1 MNTIDIIETRVR
13 GFISD
18 IQHPNQKKKINMND
32 LEIQL
37 RKLLDN
43 YFEMDGY
50 SLFYQAIETLQ
61 AEGQLIPIRNNQYN
75 GKTPALSLYYWV
87 NIKVEEAKWD
97 RLEMMKLSDH
107 V

>member
-1 MNTIDIIETRVR
+1 MSTIDIIETRVR

-18 IQHPNQKKKINMND
+18 IQHPKQKKKININD

-37 RKLLDN
+37 RKLVDD

-61 AEGQLIPIRNNQYN
+61 EEGQLSPIGNNQYN
-75 GKTPALSLYYWV
+75 GKTPGTASILLGEYKRREYKMGS
-87 NIKVEEAKWD
+87 
-97 RLEMMKLSDH
+97 S
-107 V
+107 

>member
-1 MNTIDIIETRVR
+1 MSTIDIIETRVR

-18 IQHPNQKKKINMND
+18 IQHPNQKKKININD

-37 RKLLDN
+37 RKLVDD

-61 AEGQLIPIRNNQYN
+61 EEGQLIPIQ
-75 GKTPALSLYYWV
+75 
-87 NIKVEEAKWD
+87 
-97 RLEMMKLSDH
+97 
-107 V
+107 

>member
-13 GFISD
+13 GFIED
-18 IQHPNQKKKINMND
+18 IQHPHQKKKINMND

-37 RKLLDN
+37 RKLVDD

-61 AEGQLIPIRNNQYN
+61 AEGQLIPIQVIIN
-75 GKTPALSLYYWV
+75 TM
-87 NIKVEEAKWD
+87 EEHP
-97 RLEMMKLSDH
+97 RTCLILLG
-107 V
+107 